1 MYEMMSNLTYWR
13 ILNATS
19 SLEVKVMLFLVAVF
33 FMHAKL
39 IDAFRKH
46 HFNSGLQG
54 CAAASPLESN
64 VHSNKM

>member
-1 MYEMMSNLTYWR
+1 
-13 ILNATS
+13 
-19 SLEVKVMLFLVAVF
+19 MLFLVAVF